1 MLWLIL
7 VFVIGIGTLVYGI
20 WEQKNVY
27 GDPHFAEAEVV
38 GHQNVRSS
46 NLAISAM
53 NAVAGIVQPVVRIDL
68 PGGMVKDVRLHNQIV
83 RGALAKYPELDL
95 GGKIS
100 VTYFGANPKEA
111 FLTGHP
117 LAQKPMRC
125 SAALLISIII
135 WVCVIG
141 MTVLYFCI
149 R

>member
-1 MLWLIL
+1 
-7 VFVIGIGTLVYGI
+7 
-20 WEQKNVY
+20 
-27 GDPHFAEAEVV
+27 
-38 GHQNVRSS
+38 
-46 NLAISAM
+46 M

-83 RGALAKYPELDL
+83 RGALAKYPELDF